1 MREKKGGKEK
11 SEGGR
16 RERRKSRIMLFI
28 ILITYI
34 DYLANINR
42 LEAFPSLGLY
52 ADSLVL
58 SSAMF
63 ISNLTKD

>member
-1 MREKKGGKEK
+1 MRE
-11 SEGGR
+11 EGE
-16 RERRKSRIMLFI
+16 REEHHLRIMLFI
-28 ILITYI
+28 ILITYT